1 MSQTELKNYS
11 PWTQES
17 RKSASHYGH
26 TSKLTNTINNI
37 GFGAFNHK
45 GVINHS
51 DILNSYSPK
60 ILEETWTQLSNFIKK
75 NYESGKGTTIKGFG
89 TFTFMN
95 PEYNLEGTTNQYQRD
110 FKLRRPVFIV
120 SNEFLDFLRPGQFTK
135 RGGLIYY
142 TQKLNNKVSL
152 VKFNF
157 TELAFS
163 LNISKEECQNIVTTI
178 IKDMADEIVARKFRS
193 RELPGLGIILIRGN
207 IFGVKFF
214 SEFNLDVY
222 KKVEKL
228 NFTKNNI
235 ELFMNVHKT
244 DQAHA
249 DLLNAEKAV
258 KELNPKDSVI
268 THLVHGADE
277 WLQNNLGIHPN
288 DFDNNI
294 ETHQNFNKVENY
306 DRNKKWESKT
316 FFKAESHNKLYK
328 TPQGLMRTNSNI
340 KNNNG
345 NGNDTSISTNQD
357 SRNNSGKLSL
367 KNLNFPR
374 EILEAL
380 VANKGQ
386 IIREMKSYDKRNNG
400 LISRFEIARSFY
412 KANCHPALSMNSIND
427 IIKVYENNAD
437 YIEYYKLI
445 TSLIKDIKQILKGT
459 SFCKYGFDDLSSTFN
474 NKFKLGKIITD
485 GKMNRNLSVSV
496 SNKNRNGN
504 LFEEEKNTFKFNL
517 DEYLNMNVPIVEV
530 EKEINTIK
538 LIFDEIMYH
547 KETYFK
553 SADLDIFKDDNYPIN
568 YSDFIRLLKVF
579 NITYPR
585 DKVLKILKFMNI
597 ENPLKM
603 TLNIINDKLK
613 KCKISSYEMSS
624 QELEY
629 ALKDILFSSRL
640 NLKKELFDDSQK
652 INEGITL
659 KTFLKKT
666 HNKTKYTD
674 NILTEL
680 FYKITNK
687 NEILK
692 YNDFIS
698 LYENP
703 IYTKNDTNINNT
715 KNNLTQRFFE
725 QSCEKILSYSK
736 KLNKT
741 AYQYFDH
748 LLSYNYLRKDNT
760 MGVTDFVLAI
770 LQEPFEPQ
778 FTEEQLEFI
787 FYKMDTNKDGRLDRN
802 EFRYAITKENN
813 ALLKMQD
820 IVKKLRL
827 TIDDLSYRLE
837 IGKEPENQNWTF
849 YQFKNR
855 LKKMDSYYTN
865 EFIEGLY
872 IELVGSLDKMINCK
886 YLLDNLNVYK
896 NGTFIQSNN
905 DTFKTNFISNIQKNV
920 DFHTLKAAFEK
931 EDKNFSGKITKAH
944 FCKVIN
950 LFTKEFKDEDIMK
963 FVRICKLTD
972 TITYEV
978 NYSDFL
984 NMIYY
989 NEKLDKFLLC
999 VNEIKKLCD
1008 SLGKDITK
1016 TLNYLNGNDNNT
1028 TNVNYI
1034 SIDKLL
1040 SYLKSK
1046 IETEEYFSNVNNTP
1060 LTKTLI
1066 CKFDLDADGKISFED
1081 LRGILQRYANTSFFK
1096 YENSEKSPNVNL
1108 YASDYLSDEQFKAI
1122 VREIKS
1128 TMKKKNITEVGLFKK
1143 LDEDNDGFI
1152 NNYEFNKNI
1161 EGIIEISPATKD
1173 RFFNYLDYYH
1183 NGMVDL
1189 ETFLLRFKEFKSN
1202 EVIVNN
1208 NNNIENVILD
1218 KLAKFI
1224 SRQSKRM
1231 NDAEIFSLMD
1241 KDSDGIISL
1250 DDFKFFVIDSLGI
1263 SKIEFNDYKLERVMQ
1278 SISLSKNKNIGLG
1291 DVREFMNKALA
1302 KGINSYYVDL
1312 KETFKETANQNLFR
1326 GKKNTEWITQ
1336 AIERF
1341 GMYITET
1348 YDGAKKFFE
1357 KFADNKLNKFKF
1369 EHFIKFHE
1377 NNFECFHG
1385 FNLTRDELLAIFT
1398 SLDSQKKNYLTL
1410 EDLQKKVEL
1419 FDFYRKMHLDI
1430 KNFLNENFPS
1440 QIDSFKF
1447 FLPTD
1452 LNRMNKPGGSNLMS
1466 LDYSN
1471 KQMKRGK
1478 SFTRTFTKG
1487 FNRPFDSSGIIN
1499 SQASGTILQNSFKN
1513 GFNNNLNNKKLLTY
1527 LTKKQFFDG
1536 INILFPKKYPT
1547 ETILKYMEK
1556 YFNISREENNE
1567 EQKITFSQYVFVY
1580 YGISCHD
1587 NDLFLGNIK
1596 DTNTYISNQKRI
1608 NLSNKRQNKLSN
1620 TRTQITARC
1629 LSAFDEI
1636 NTKNEL
1642 GRKPLAHNL
1651 YPNEEEILGLHPLTH
1666 MDHPLEY
1673 LAHQKLMT
1681 PFDNDPLEKVRRII
1695 VSSPNQNYIDKM
1707 KKFLDEH
1714 KIKGGI
1720 CNEFEFKNMLKNLYL
1735 GLTNIEIDD
1744 IIRKSGKT
1752 YDGKLNVND
1761 FFKFVT
1767 SRDKNINKAE
1777 NNLNITLAEIKQ
1789 LLYKYYSNPKLA
1801 FTFIDSS
1808 QSNTM
1813 DFEKYRAI
1821 ISELYKREEK
1831 PMPNFAL
1838 LKNTYDFID
1847 LRKDGLIDMVEWT
1860 NAFGNMK
1867 GKLDAI
1873 KPKNKEQKKQLKK
1886 LRKWETSN
1894 DIISIYKDISRSRKL
1909 ILQEIKDTAFGPNS
1923 TIIHEDNLIKVL
1935 KNMFPYFKLTNTQ
1948 WRMIVEIGDKDTQ
1961 GFINFDTFIKLVE
1974 NCARREEMPRMK

>member
-95 PEYNLEGTTNQYQRD
+95 PEYNLEATTNQYQRD

-193 RELPGLGIILIRGN
+193 RELPGLGIILIRG
-207 IFGVKFF
+207 
-214 SEFNLDVY
+214 
-222 KKVEKL
+222 
-228 NFTKNNI
+228 
-235 ELFMNVHKT
+235 
-244 DQAHA
+244 
-249 DLLNAEKAV
+249 
-258 KELNPKDSVI
+258 I

-340 KNNNG
+340 KNNNK

-725 QSCEKILSYSK
+725 QSCEIILSYSK

-760 MGVTDFVLAI
+760 MGITDFVLAI

-837 IGKEPENQNWTF
+837 IGKDPENQNWTF

-931 EDKNFSGKITKAH
+931 EEKNFSGKITKAH

-1016 TLNYLNGNDNNT
+1016 TLNYLNGNDNTT

-1250 DDFKFFVIDSLGI
+1250 DDFKFFVIDTLGI